1 MKRQREQRAVNRAL
15 VVPLLFAFALA
26 AEAKYAS
33 AITITGSATA
43 PTTNIVE
50 SMSDTSNPTS
60 SNFQWIGNGVQEHIA
75 SGQNWKHVAAN
86 YTVDK
91 ITVLMSPGTNAA
103 TFNAGTT
110 AHIRLSEYNVAGAP
124 PSSEP
129 GSHFLDETGTLPTNF
144 VNNTFQYVTFDI
156 TDTPLLANKD
166 YLFVVDFTTKI
177 APGSGFNAGYS
188 GLLYGNGSGAS
199 YANGIHR
206 IWIENTGGDSD
217 WDSGDGGTDDLVF
230 FIQEVVPEPGTAA
243 LAGMGLVG
251 LVGFARRRSS
261 RI

>member
-1 MKRQREQRAVNRAL
+1 MRRDWMKW
-15 VVPLLFAFALA
+15 VVPAVIATAFLA
-26 AEAKYAS
+26 ESQFAS

-43 PTTNIVE
+43 PTTNIIE
-50 SMSDTSNPTS
+50 SMGDTSNPAS
-60 SNFQWIGNGVQEHIA
+60 SNFRWIGNGVLEHIA
-75 SGQNWKHVAAN
+75 SGQNFKHTTAN

-110 AHIRLSEYNVAGAP
+110 AYIRLSEYAVAGAP

-129 GSHFLDETGTLPTNF
+129 GSHFLEETGTLPTNF
-144 VNNTFQYVTFDI
+144 VNDTYQYVTFDI
-156 TDTPLLANKD
+156 TNTPLLANKD

-188 GLLYGNGSGAS
+188 GLLYGHGSGAS
-199 YANGIHR
+199 YPNGIHR
-206 IWIENTGGDSD
+206 VWYENTGGDSD
-217 WDSGDGGTDDLVF
+217 WDSGDGGTDDIVF
-230 FIQEVVPEPGTAA
+230 FIHEVVPEPGTAV

-251 LVGFARRRSS
+251 LVCIARRRQD
-261 RI
+261 RN